1 MSCTTPGKWLA
12 DCVCIIHLHAHSRN
26 AAASLHCCSCCRA
39 STSAV
44 CARGLQVYTAAGGWQ
59 HVQLLHNQVA
69 VFAGVVLQYATAG
82 AIPAALHAYDAA
94 EYQPVVRRTAA
105 IGHLV
110 IWYSSCCGA
119 FCCACTRYGTITTD
133 WSRAQPMC
141 WPPILAGSQ
150 QPERVT
156 CLQSASRCTC
166 HRRSP
171 QCSWLR
177 ARQQVVLHC
186 RLHSMHGCSC
196 VSETAPPQVHELGVV
211 QYDIGTSYRWRH

>member
-26 AAASLHCCSCCRA
+26 AAASVHCCSCCRA

-44 CARGLQVYTAAGGWQ
+44 CARGLQVYTVAGGWQ

-82 AIPAALHAYDAA
+82 AIPAALHAYGAA

-110 IWYSSCCGA
+110 IWYNSCCGLLRMHA
-119 FCCACTRYGTITTD
+119 VWYDHHCLVKSTADVLAAHSCRFAAAGACHLPTVSVPLHMPSSISAMFLASCQTAGG
-133 WSRAQPMC
+133 SPLPAAQ
-141 WPPILAGSQ
+141 
-150 QPERVT
+150 
-156 CLQSASRCTC
+156 
-166 HRRSP
+166 H
-171 QCSWLR
+171 
-177 ARQQVVLHC
+177 ARLFLC
-186 RLHSMHGCSC
+186 G
-196 VSETAPPQVHELGVV
+196 
-211 QYDIGTSYRWRH
+211 